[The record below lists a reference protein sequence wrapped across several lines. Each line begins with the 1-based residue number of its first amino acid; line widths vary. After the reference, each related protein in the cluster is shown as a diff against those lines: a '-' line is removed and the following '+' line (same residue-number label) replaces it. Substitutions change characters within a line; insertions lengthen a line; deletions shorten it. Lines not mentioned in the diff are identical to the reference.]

1 MGIICLFHF
10 IFLSSS
16 FALSHETKLLQ
27 LNSSKAAGLSSDG
40 VKNGNASVGLA
51 FKPQLTPQDTPTQR
65 GGITW
70 RMLLL
75 FLNLA
80 WLHLNVKTP
89 IYTNIL
95 YNQWF
100 SEQALSTCHS
110 SNRWGSFRP
119 FSRHFLHN
127 SYHNPTLSLLF
138 RILNTFLPISIA
150 YRNSILLKSIL
161 ESSRIFL
168 TLQNLYWYVK
178 IHLAIQVIT
187 ICFFNLESG
196 QTSASSDHH
205 R

>member
-27 LNSSKAAGLSSDG
+27 LNRSKAAGLSSDG
-40 VKNGNASVGLA
+40 AKNGNASVGLA

-95 YNQWF
+95 YNQ
-100 SEQALSTCHS
+100 
-110 SNRWGSFRP
+110 
-119 FSRHFLHN
+119 
-127 SYHNPTLSLLF
+127 
-138 RILNTFLPISIA
+138 
-150 YRNSILLKSIL
+150 
-161 ESSRIFL
+161 
-168 TLQNLYWYVK
+168 
-178 IHLAIQVIT
+178 
-187 ICFFNLESG
+187 
-196 QTSASSDHH
+196 
-205 R
+205 